1 MPAFTNFPS
10 PEGDSSREAVEALGG
25 YAYQIYESAIAWV
38 TLEEKEK
45 LFLEVAEDFATA
57 ARGHLKAYQVKRS
70 TRSLT
75 LNSKDVAAAIDSLV
89 LLQKRNPDFRVKLV
103 FHTTAEIGRE
113 RSKTDRMGTSGG
125 LAYWKQVQKGA
136 DPTPLRDRI
145 LSLGIEEETKTF
157 IENLDN
163 HEFVNQFVCRL
174 EWRCGQ
180 RSLENS
186 RNELNR
192 LLIAYGAT
200 RKVLPEDCRIAGLTV
215 ISRVL
220 EKAVGEQPRSLT
232 REEFDSL
239 FESSTSVRVSNA
251 SMQQLTSDL
260 AAKQPTVLID
270 QEIDRLCGELRTYRF
285 FTEYEAERRAHSL
298 AARLLDGD
306 LQRGTPGKRSRA
318 LGWCARILYRASS
331 GESAQSCLDA
341 AICLDDTDELRVAR
355 VLFEERDNLEVA
367 VSKLIGLRSQLSR
380 SAALILICNDRG
392 VERAFEW
399 YAATCDSPRE
409 LDEGGQISLLTGLLS
424 EGHWERAFE
433 LIDQVELDEEVPNP
447 ALCQVVA
454 IGLIART
461 APEEHRYLLLNDIP
475 FEADRYKLS
484 DRGPDRGYRVRAA
497 ELMALVGDRAEVL
510 GLLETMK
517 QARRYVL
524 WLRLRLPDS
533 EADAREQL
541 RQELTVPERA
551 LSMVN
556 LAVRFG
562 IDVSREEVERAIGR
576 SVGENLGEHSFDA
589 ASARLAMILSEP
601 DANVVARSL
610 AKYRSALSRSLNR
623 GQLVLL
629 EMQALRHAGRLGD
642 AQRVLAEAGDIGE
655 AERAFAE
662 QIIAEAEGVDLVESR
677 LQQYEDSGRVE
688 DLESL
693 VEAVRAKG
701 DEARLARFSELLYD
715 KTGELGDA
723 IKFVRCL
730 DETGQYKRVIQFL
743 EANPTVLADSHE
755 VAVRYCSAQYM
766 SGDLEQAWTTVQ
778 EVREAQDGEYL
789 RGLFVQVC
797 IASGRWGELVRFA
810 AQEAREEKDRTP
822 EELIRASNLVSRTSV
837 SLSRSL
843 AEAAVAK
850 APSDANILGAAY
862 LIATNG
868 GWEEG
873 PEVGAW
879 LQRAIQYSGESGPIV
894 RGSLDDLVSQVP
906 QWNAHQ
912 EEIWRRMQGSE
923 IPIGVAAGALRR
935 RQADLTV
942 AVAMFNRDMPDPRR
956 RGVVP
961 AFHGRRRVDDDKLEK
976 VVIDPSA
983 LFTLADLG
991 VLPQAL
997 KAFETVYIPFEAL
1010 PQIYEDKE
1018 KVVFHQPSR
1027 LKNARELVEAVA
1039 AGVLKV
1045 LDPEPIAQAWC
1056 VQEVGQAL
1064 AKLLSAAEQYSTE
1077 ARNQGY
1083 VVHPG
1088 EASRPDSL
1096 GREPASL
1103 RHLDGLLTNCVGWV
1117 NHLNR
1122 RGAIS
1127 SHEATHARTALQF
1140 RGDIG
1145 QSEIEVST
1153 VTALFLD
1160 GLATD
1165 YFIELQLLRSI
1176 RGAGIK
1182 IYILREQ
1189 LDQAKHLLEYEQRA
1203 GEVGSAIEMIRS
1215 ELADG
1220 IEAGRIR
1227 MTPALGVETPLEGGN
1242 ALISALKYIKH
1253 VDAMIC
1259 DDRAINKELVAVD
1272 HDATRPILTSME
1284 VLMKMNN
1291 VGLLSTQE
1299 ELHLRHRLRQANYL
1313 FLPLTYEDI
1322 QFAFEQSIIVEGR
1335 LIETAEMRSIRE
1347 YIATIAMTDWFQMPS
1362 ESDWLAETH
1371 TTIRSAIWNQWKNT
1385 ESSDLAAARSSWM
1398 ISMFDLRFWLRFR
1411 PFDAHEIEW
1420 MRACQLFL
1428 LAHSTSNLSENETD
1442 AFLSWLDEGYIA
1454 PLKEQRPS
1462 MFNELV
1468 NLCREAVEN
1477 TLQQDQTAEW
1487 HAAVISGFLF
1497 SLPQTLSNALL
1508 QDSDLMDR
1516 SGVST
1521 KSTVRMA
1528 EPDPHFDQAELH
1540 AVVRAALVRAGTA
1553 HGLADVSGSQWKV
1566 SAKQDGTLECIGESQ
1581 TIQLPEYRFLAPE
1594 REQRISSIR
1603 ALGERVLPRGV
1614 IAKWLDCVEEGPLN
1628 DTQVARLHKDVRAT
1642 PSTVER
1648 MLDQA
1653 VEEGTINW
1661 NQVVPTDRIYITRLI
1676 GLPEESASL
1685 QKYVECG
1692 LKGWFANLPGTSEE
1706 ERAKKALT
1714 VCGTPEISH
1723 AVAELI
1729 EGQLDAA
1736 AVLEWVA
1743 AQNAP
1748 ALHVA
1753 ALEVFLPR
1761 YVSDRSLEE
1770 PLSHLLQR
1778 ILEAQPKDEASA
1790 YRFYLDIVIA
1800 VSGHLAYS
1808 QGLAET
1814 SRFYRTLFSLTQATL
1829 IQSRLVPDQ
1838 IDWVALGHAMRDDKG
1853 YAYAMRSLFDLSTTP
1868 EWNIKYLSPEIVY
1881 QGHLR
1886 RVRVAALGI
1895 VDALQGSKLGSCLL
1909 DKGENTLSSKLL
1921 FPMAYVPGPLEGES
1935 GVRGT
1940 QPDDLRTA
1948 IIGQLGERPVT
1959 HANFTG
1965 LINASLAFAV
1975 SAEQVKAAKDAL
1987 NAARVGLTDVTD
1999 ERRLWSVLD
2008 GLAEIAARSA
2018 DEALASEV
2026 MRLCAHFASGTQGA
2040 LGYANALSIGLT
2052 ASAAF
2057 ENEKARFQKLGHL
2070 AEVFT
2075 FSELSRR
2082 DAEEILGALTTMHL
2096 VEPKMFPF
2104 ISKCI
2109 AALGAYGMASTAE
2122 SEVVEFV

>member
-1 MPAFTNFPS
+1 MPALANVPS
-10 PEGDSSREAVEALGG
+10 PAGDSSREAVAALGG

-38 TLEEKEK
+38 TLEEEEK

-57 ARGHLKAYQVKRS
+57 ARGHLNAFQVKRS
-70 TRSLT
+70 TRNLT
-75 LNSKDVAAAIDSLV
+75 LNSKDVAAAIDGLV
-89 LLQKRNPDFRVKLV
+89 LLHKRNPASRIKLV
-103 FHTTAEIGRE
+103 FHTTAEVGRE
-113 RSKTDRMGTSGG
+113 RRRTDRIGSSGG

-136 DPTPLRDRI
+136 DPAPLRDRV
-145 LSLGIEEETKTF
+145 LSLNIKEETKSF
-157 IENLDN
+157 IENLNDQ
-163 HEFVNQFVCRL
+163 EFVNQLVCRL

-180 RSLENS
+180 RSLEDS
-186 RNELNR
+186 RNELNS
-192 LLIAYGAT
+192 LLTAYGAT
-200 RKVLPEDCRIAGLTV
+200 RNVFPEDCRIAGMAV
-215 ISRVL
+215 ISKVL
-220 EKAVGEQPRSLT
+220 EKVVGEQPPSLT
-232 REEFDSL
+232 REEFHSL
-239 FESSTSVRVSNA
+239 FVSSTSVLVSNA
-251 SMQQLTSDL
+251 SMQQLASGL
-260 AAKQPTVLID
+260 AGKQPTVLID
-270 QEIDRLCGELRTYRF
+270 QEIDRLCGELRTCRF
-285 FTEYEAERRAHSL
+285 LAEYGANQRAQTL
-298 AARLLDGD
+298 AARLVDGD
-306 LQRGTPGKRSRA
+306 LQRGSPGKRSRA
-318 LGWCARILYRASS
+318 LGWCARILYRDSPI
-331 GESAQSCLDA
+331 ESVQACLGA
-341 AICLDDTDELRVAR
+341 AIGLEDTDEMRVAR
-355 VLFEERDNLEVA
+355 VLFEERNDLEAA
-367 VSKLIGLRSQLSR
+367 VSKLVGIGSQVSR
-380 SAALILICNDRG
+380 SAALILICNERG
-392 VERAFEW
+392 IESAFEW
-399 YAATCDSPRE
+399 FSATCSSARE
-409 LDEGGQISLLTGLLS
+409 LDEGGQIALLTGLLS
-424 EGHWERAFE
+424 DAHWDRAFE
-433 LIDQVELDEEVPNP
+433 LIDQMELNEKEPNP

-454 IGLIART
+454 VSLVART
-461 APEEHRYLLLNDIP
+461 APKEHRHLLLNDIP

-484 DRGPDRGYRVRAA
+484 DRIADREYRAKAADLMEMVRDRGEA
-497 ELMALVGDRAEVL
+497 L

-517 QARRYVL
+517 QANRFVL

-533 EADAREQL
+533 ESDAKERL
-541 RQELTVPERA
+541 RDELKVPERA
-551 LSMVN
+551 LSVVN
-556 LAVRFG
+556 LALRFG
-562 IDVSREEVERAIGR
+562 VDVSREEVERAISH
-576 SVGENLGEHSFDA
+576 SVAENLGEYGFDA
-589 ASARLAMILSEP
+589 ASARLAMILAES
-601 DANVVARSL
+601 DANVVASNL
-610 AKYRSALSRSLNR
+610 AKYRPSLSRCLNPV
-623 GQLVLL
+623 QLVLM
-629 EMQALRHAGRLGD
+629 EVQALCLAKRQGD

-655 AERAFAE
+655 AERALAE
-662 QIIAEAEGVDLVESR
+662 QFIAEAGGADPVGIR
-677 LQQYEDSGRVE
+677 LKQYEDSGRVE

-693 VEAVRAKG
+693 VEAARVQGDKVR
-701 DEARLARFSELLYD
+701 LVRFAEDLYE
-715 KTGELGDA
+715 KTGELGDGV
-723 IKFVRCL
+723 KFVRCL
-730 DETGQYKRVIQFL
+730 DETGQHKRLIQFL
-743 EANPTVLADSHE
+743 EENPTVLADSHE

-766 SGDLEQAWTTVQ
+766 SGDLEQAWITVQ
-778 EVREAQDGEYL
+778 QLREAQDGEYL
-789 RGLFVQVC
+789 RGVFVQVC

-810 AQEAREEKDRTP
+810 AQEAREERDRTP

-862 LIATNG
+862 SIATNG
-868 GWEEG
+868 GWEEE

-879 LQRAIQYSGESGPIV
+879 LQRAIEYSGESGPIV

-942 AVAMFNRDMPDPRR
+942 AVAMFNRDMLDPRR

-961 AFHGRRRVDDDKLEK
+961 AFHGRRRGDDDKLGK

-997 KAFETVYIPFEAL
+997 KAFETVYIPFETL

-1027 LKNARELVEAVA
+1027 LKNARELVAAVA
-1039 AGVLKV
+1039 AGILKV
-1045 LDPEPIAQAWC
+1045 LDPEPVAQAWC
-1056 VQEVGQAL
+1056 VQEVGHAL

-1088 EASRPDSL
+1088 EANRPDSL
-1096 GREPASL
+1096 GRESASL
-1103 RHLDGLLTNCVGWV
+1103 RHLDGLLTNCVECV

-1140 RGDIG
+1140 RGDTSQRDI
-1145 QSEIEVST
+1145 EIST

-1160 GLATD
+1160 ALATD

-1176 RGAGIK
+1176 RGTGIK

-1189 LDQAKHLLEYEQRA
+1189 LDQAKHLLEYEKRA

-1227 MTPALGVETPLEGGN
+1227 MTPALGVETTLEGGN

-1272 HDATRPILTSME
+1272 HDVTRPILTSME
-1284 VLMKMNN
+1284 VLMKMKN
-1291 VGLLSTQE
+1291 VGLLSMQE

-1322 QFAFEQSIIVEGR
+1322 QFALEQSIIVEGR

-1347 YIATIAMTDWFQMPS
+1347 YFATIAMTDWFQMPA
-1362 ESDWLAETH
+1362 EADWLTEAH
-1371 TTIRSAIWNQWKNT
+1371 TTIRAAIWNQWKNT
-1385 ESSDLAAARSSWM
+1385 ESSELAAARASWL

-1428 LAHSTSNLSENETD
+1428 LAYSTSNLSEDESD
-1442 AFLSWLDEGYIA
+1442 AFLSWLDDGYIA

-1497 SLPQTLSNALL
+1497 SLPRTMSDALL
-1508 QDSDLMDR
+1508 QDADLMNR
-1516 SGVST
+1516 GGVSR
-1521 KSTVRMA
+1521 KSTVRIA
-1528 EPDPHFDQAELH
+1528 EPAPHFDQEELH
-1540 AVVRAALVRAGTA
+1540 VAVRAALERAGTA
-1553 HGLADVSGSQWKV
+1553 HDLADVSGSQWSV
-1566 SAKQDGTLECIGESQ
+1566 SANQDGTLECIGESQ
-1581 TIQLPEYRFLAPE
+1581 RIQFPDFRFLAPA
-1594 REQRISSIR
+1594 REQRVSGIL
-1603 ALGERVLPRGV
+1603 ALGEGVLPSDA
-1614 IAKWLDCVEEGPLN
+1614 IARWLDCVEEGPLT

-1661 NQVVPTDRIYITRLI
+1661 NQVVPTDRLYISRLV
-1676 GLPEESASL
+1676 GLPEESESL

-1714 VCGTPEISH
+1714 VCGTPEISQ

-1729 EGQLDAA
+1729 EGQLDVA
-1736 AVLEWVA
+1736 AVLKWVA
-1743 AQNAP
+1743 TQNAP

-1761 YVSDRSLEE
+1761 YVSDPSLEE

-1778 ILEAQPKDEASA
+1778 MLEAQPKDEASS

-1814 SRFYRTLFSLTQATL
+1814 SRFYRTLFSLAQATL
-1829 IQSRLVPDQ
+1829 IQSRLAPDQ
-1838 IDWVALGHAMRDDKG
+1838 IDWVALGKAMRDDKG

-1868 EWNIKYLSPEIVY
+1868 EWNLKYLSPEIVY
-1881 QGHLR
+1881 QGYLR
-1886 RVRVAALGI
+1886 RVRVAALGM
-1895 VDALQGSKLGSCLL
+1895 VDALQGSELGSCLL
-1909 DKGENTLSSKLL
+1909 GEGENTLSSKLL
-1921 FPMAYVPGPLEGES
+1921 FPMAYVPGPLEGTP

-1940 QPDDLRTA
+1940 QPDDLRA
-1948 IIGQLGERPVT
+1948 GIIEQLGGRPVT
-1959 HANFTG
+1959 DENFTG
-1965 LINASLAFAV
+1965 LINASLAFEV

-2008 GLAEIAARSA
+2008 GLAEIAARSV

-2040 LGYANALSIGLT
+2040 LGYANALSIGLA

-2057 ENEKARFQKLGHL
+2057 ETEEARFKKLGDL
-2070 AEVFT
+2070 AEIFS
-2075 FSELSRR
+2075 FSELSRG
-2082 DAEEILGALTTMHL
+2082 DAEEILSALTTMHL

-2109 AALGAYGMASTAE
+2109 AALGSYGLAPTAE
-2122 SEVVEFV
+2122 SEMVEFV

>member
-1 MPAFTNFPS
+1 MPALANFPS

-57 ARGHLKAYQVKRS
+57 ASGYLKAYQVKRS

-75 LNSKDVAAAIDSLV
+75 LNSKHVAAAIDSLV
-89 LLQKRNPDFRVKLV
+89 LLQTKNPDFRIKLV
-103 FHTTAEIGRE
+103 FHTTAEVGRE
-113 RSKTDRMGTSGG
+113 RTKNNRIGTSGG
-125 LAYWKQVQKGA
+125 IAYWKEVQKGT
-136 DPTPLRDRI
+136 DPAPLRDRI
-145 LSLGIEEETKTF
+145 LSLNLEDATKTYVR
-157 IENLDN
+157 NLNDD
-163 HEFVNQFVCRL
+163 EFVNRFVCRL

-180 RSLENS
+180 RSLEDS
-186 RNELNR
+186 RNQLNS
-192 LLIAYGAT
+192 LLISYGAT
-200 RKVLPEDCRIAGLTV
+200 RNVLPEDCRIAGMAV
-215 ISRVL
+215 ISKVL
-220 EKAVGEQPRSLT
+220 EKVVGEQPRVLT
-232 REEFDSL
+232 REEFYSL
-239 FESSTSVRVSNA
+239 FVSSTSVRVSNS
-251 SMQQLTSDL
+251 SMQQLASGL

-270 QEIDRLCGELRTYRF
+270 QEIDRICDELRTSRF
-285 FTEYEAERRAHSL
+285 FTEYESDQRAQTL
-298 AARLLDGD
+298 AARLVDGD

-318 LGWCARILYRASS
+318 LGWCARILYRDSS
-331 GESAQSCLDA
+331 AESVERCLDA
-341 AICLDDTDELRVAR
+341 AIGLEDTDEIRVAR
-355 VLFEERDNLEVA
+355 VLCEKRDNLETA
-367 VSKLIGLRSQLSR
+367 VSKLIEIGSQLSR
-380 SAALILICNDRG
+380 SAALILIRNDRG

-399 YAATCDSPRE
+399 YSATCASAGE
-409 LDEGGQISLLTGLLS
+409 LDEGGQTSLLTGLLS
-424 EGHWERAFE
+424 ESHWDRAFE
-433 LIDQVELDEEVPNP
+433 LIDQVELDEKEPNP

-454 IGLIART
+454 VSLIART
-461 APEEHRYLLLNDIP
+461 APEEHRHLLLTDIP

-484 DRGPDRGYRVRAA
+484 DRVPDREYRAKAAKLMERVR
-497 ELMALVGDRAEVL
+497 DRAEVL
-510 GLLETMK
+510 GLVETMK
-517 QARRYVL
+517 RANRFVIL
-524 WLRLRLPDS
+524 LRLRLPDS
-533 EADAREQL
+533 ESDARELL
-541 RQELTVPERA
+541 RQELKVPQRA
-551 LSMVN
+551 LSVVN
-556 LAVRFG
+556 LALRFG

-576 SVGENLGEHSFDA
+576 SVAENLGEYGFDA
-589 ASARLAMILSEP
+589 AGARLAMILVES
-601 DANVVARSL
+601 DANVVASNL
-610 AKYRSALSRSLNR
+610 AKHRPGLSRCLNPV
-623 GQLVLL
+623 QLVLM
-629 EMQALRHAGRLGD
+629 EVQALCHAKRQGD
-642 AQRVLAEAGDIGE
+642 AKRVLAEAGDIGE
-655 AERAFAE
+655 AERALAE
-662 QIIAEAEGVDLVESR
+662 QYIAEAEGADPVDVR
-677 LQQYEDSGRVE
+677 LKQYEDSGRVE

-693 VEAVRAKG
+693 VEAIRAQG
-701 DEARLARFSELLYD
+701 DEVRLVRFAELLYD
-715 KTGELGDA
+715 KTGELGDG

-730 DETGQYKRVIQFL
+730 DETGQYKRLIQFL
-743 EANPTVLADSHE
+743 EENPNVQADSHE
-755 VAVRYCSAQYM
+755 VAVRFCAAQYT
-766 SGDLEQAWTTVQ
+766 SGDLEQAWITVQ
-778 EVREAQDGEYL
+778 QLREAQDGEYL

-873 PEVGAW
+873 SEVGAW

-912 EEIWRRMQGSE
+912 EEIWRRMQGNE

-961 AFHGRRRVDDDKLEK
+961 AFHGRRRVDEDKLGK
-976 VVIDPSA
+976 VIIDPSA
-983 LFTLADLG
+983 LFTLADLK

-997 KAFETVYIPFEAL
+997 KAFETVYIPFETL
-1010 PQIYEDKE
+1010 PQMYEDKE

-1056 VQEVGQAL
+1056 VQEVGHAL

-1096 GREPASL
+1096 GKEPASL
-1103 RHLDGLLTNCVGWV
+1103 RHLDGLLTDCVGWI

-1127 SHEATHARTALQF
+1127 SHEATHARRALQF
-1140 RGDIG
+1140 RGDTG
-1145 QSEIEVST
+1145 QREIEVST

-1160 GLATD
+1160 ALATD
-1165 YFIELQLLRSI
+1165 YFIELQLLRTI
-1176 RGAGIK
+1176 RVAGIN

-1189 LDQAKHLLEYEQRA
+1189 LDQAKHLLEYEKRT
-1203 GEVGSAIEMIRS
+1203 GEVSSAIEMIRS

-1227 MTPALGVETPLEGGN
+1227 MTPALRGETTLEGGN

-1272 HDATRPILTSME
+1272 HDVTRPILTSME
-1284 VLMKMNN
+1284 VLMKMKN
-1291 VGLLSTQE
+1291 VGLLSIQE

-1322 QFAFEQSIIVEGR
+1322 QFALEQSIIVEGR

-1347 YIATIAMTDWFQMPS
+1347 YLATIAMTDWFQMPS
-1362 ESDWLAETH
+1362 EADWLSEAH

-1385 ESSDLAAARSSWM
+1385 ESRELAAARSSWL

-1428 LAHSTSNLSENETD
+1428 LAHSTSNLSEDETD
-1442 AFLSWLDEGYIA
+1442 AFLSWLDDGYIA

-1477 TLQQDQTAEW
+1477 TLQQEQTAEW
-1487 HAAVISGFLF
+1487 HAAVTSGFLF
-1497 SLPQTLSNALL
+1497 SLPRTLSNALL
-1508 QDSDLMDR
+1508 QDSDLMNR
-1516 SGVST
+1516 SGVLR

-1540 AVVRAALVRAGTA
+1540 AVVRAALEQAGTA
-1553 HGLADVSGSQWKV
+1553 HALADVSGNQWKV

-1581 TIQLPEYRFLAPE
+1581 TIHLPEFRFLAPE
-1594 REQRISSIR
+1594 REQRVSSIR
-1603 ALGERVLPRGV
+1603 ALGERVLPRGA
-1614 IAKWLDCVEEGPLN
+1614 IAKWLNCVEEGPLK

-1661 NQVVPTDRIYITRLI
+1661 NQVVPTDRVYISRLV
-1676 GLPEESASL
+1676 GLPEESETL
-1685 QKYVECG
+1685 QNYVECG

-1714 VCGTPEISH
+1714 VCATPEISQ

-1761 YVSDRSLEE
+1761 YVSDSSLEE

-1778 ILEAQPKDEASA
+1778 MLEAQPEDEASA

-1814 SRFYRTLFSLTQATL
+1814 SRFYRTLFSLTQAAL

-1838 IDWVALGHAMRDDKG
+1838 IDWVALGQAMRDDKG
-1853 YAYAMRSLFDLSTTP
+1853 YAYAMKSLFDLSTTP
-1868 EWNIKYLSPEIVY
+1868 EWNVKYLSPEIVY

-1895 VDALQGSKLGSCLL
+1895 VDALQGSELGSCLL
-1909 DKGENTLSSKLL
+1909 GGGENTLSSKLL
-1921 FPMAYVPGPLEGES
+1921 FPMAYVPGPLEGTP
-1935 GVRGT
+1935 GVRGR
-1940 QPDDLRTA
+1940 QPDDLRAA
-1948 IIGQLGERPVT
+1948 IMEQLGERPVT
-1959 HANFTG
+1959 DANFTG
-1965 LINASLAFAV
+1965 LINASLAFEV

-1987 NAARVGLTDVTD
+1987 NAAKVGLTDVTD

-2008 GLAEIAARSA
+2008 GLAEIVARSA
-2018 DEALASEV
+2018 DESLASEV

-2040 LGYANALSIGLT
+2040 LGYANAMSIGLT

-2057 ENEKARFQKLGHL
+2057 ENDEARFKKFGHL
-2070 AEVFT
+2070 VEVFS
-2075 FSELSRR
+2075 FSELNRR
-2082 DAEEILGALTTMHL
+2082 EAEEILSALTTMHL
-2096 VEPKMFPF
+2096 VEPKLFPF
-2104 ISKCI
+2104 VSKCV
-2109 AALGAYGMASTAE
+2109 AALGVYGMAPTAE